1 MTGEVEGTDADD
13 SLDAPSYEA
22 VGAVAVEAATK
33 TVLDKVALY
42 VQMGASTTQAVDM
55 YAVDDAGVS
64 AAGWARETEREPSS
78 VRQSTRRGRDAVYSS
93 DDE

>member
-1 MTGEVEGTDADD
+1 MTDADD
-13 SLDAPSYEA
+13 SLDAPSFEE
-22 VGAVAVEAATK
+22 VGAVAVERATA
-33 TVLDKVALY
+33 TVLDRIAFY
-42 VQMGASTTQAVDM
+42 AQNGASTGQAVDL

-64 AAGWARETEREPSS
+64 AASWARETEREPSS